1 MRLKWEKRA
10 CLEEDETMTQ
20 DEAEAF
26 VATMDDVQRTENF
39 GYKFF
44 FVGDD
49 HRLPFVTLADSDN
62 EYDNVSNLS
71 REGVFR
77 INIGV
82 SKQTFESL
90 PGNSNPEN
98 VDYSLLDVF
107 LPHPD
112 YHKQHW
118 LCILNPSGENAETV
132 KHLIEEAHSIAAA
145 RLQCKTRSRG

>member
-1 MRLKWEKRA
+1 MEAR
-10 CLEEDETMTQ
+10 DTMTHE
-20 DEAEAF
+20 EAETL
-26 VATMDDVQRTENF
+26 VGTMDDVQRTENF

-44 FVGDD
+44 FEGDD

-71 REGVFR
+71 RVGVFR

-82 SKQTFESL
+82 SKQTYDSL
-90 PGNSNPEN
+90 LADTNPEN
-98 VDYSLLDVF
+98 VDYSLLDIF

-118 LCILNPSGENAETV
+118 LCILNPSGENAKTV
-132 KHLIEEAHSIAAA
+132 QHLIEEAHSIAAA
-145 RLQCKTRSRG
+145 RLQRKTRGRG